1 VVFTGVRK
9 NGQIPRQKFS
19 KANKVYE
26 PFLKLKISLTNFIY
40 PLWQYPPPMKL
51 QEVPVCRQREGW
63 GHVQRENTKGRVC
76 AVITHTYSQVKV
88 IKEATMEA
96 HQKLS
101 VFCLVTQSVLLQSSF
116 SL

>member
-1 VVFTGVRK
+1 MLFYLDSGFHWGKKK

-19 KANKVYE
+19 KANEVYE

-40 PLWQYPPPMKL
+40 PMWQCGR
-51 QEVPVCRQREGW
+51 EREG
-63 GHVQRENTKGRVC
+63 GHVQRDNTKGRVC

-88 IKEATMEA
+88 IKEVTMEA

-101 VFCLVTQSVLLQSSF
+101 DFCLVTQSVLLQSAF